1 MDPGRTYVPL
11 PEERKIKMAES
22 LQIFS
27 PEECSPSGLYFVG
40 KITAGFPSPAA
51 DYLEEILDLNQVVI
65 KNGAA
70 TFYGRV
76 NGSSMKDAGV
86 DDGDILVIDK
96 SLEYRAGALAVCFL
110 DGDFTLKRLK
120 KSKGQLYL
128 VPANKD
134 FPPIAVP
141 ENAEFTVWGI
151 VTYILKKAF

>member
-1 MDPGRTYVPL
+1 
-11 PEERKIKMAES
+11 MAEN
-22 LQIFS
+22 LRILL
-27 PEECSPSGLYFVG
+27 PEECSSSGLYFVG

-65 KNGAA
+65 KNKAA

-96 SLEYRAGALAVCFL
+96 SLEYRPGALAVCYL
-110 DGDFTLKRLK
+110 DGEFTLKRVK

-128 VPANKD
+128 TPANSN
-134 FPPIAVP
+134 FSPIAVH
-141 ENAEFTVWGI
+141 ESADFTVWGI
-151 VTYILKKAF
+151 VTYILKKAL

>member
-1 MDPGRTYVPL
+1 MARNLMIFT
-11 PEERKIKMAES
+11 PEE
-22 LQIFS
+22 F
-27 PEECSPSGLYFVG
+27 SPSGLYCAG

-51 DYLEEILDLNQVVI
+51 DYLEEILDLNQVVV

-96 SLEYRAGALAVCFL
+96 SLEYRTGALAVCYL
-110 DGDFTLKRLK
+110 DGDFTLKKVK

-128 VPANKD
+128 VPANAD
-134 FPPIAVP
+134 FQPIAVH
-141 ENAEFTVWGI
+141 ENAEFIIWGI

>member
-1 MDPGRTYVPL
+1 
-11 PEERKIKMAES
+11 MADS
-22 LQIFS
+22 LQLFS
-27 PEECSPSGLYFVG
+27 PEEGSPEGYYFVG

-51 DYLEEILDLNQVVI
+51 DYLEEILDLNQVVV
-65 KNGAA
+65 KNKAA

-96 SLEYRAGALAVCFL
+96 SLEYRSGALAVCYL
-110 DGDFTLKRLK
+110 DGDFTLKRVK
-120 KSKGQLYL
+120 RSQGRLYL
-128 VPANKD
+128 VSANKE
-134 FPPIAVP
+134 FSPIAVH